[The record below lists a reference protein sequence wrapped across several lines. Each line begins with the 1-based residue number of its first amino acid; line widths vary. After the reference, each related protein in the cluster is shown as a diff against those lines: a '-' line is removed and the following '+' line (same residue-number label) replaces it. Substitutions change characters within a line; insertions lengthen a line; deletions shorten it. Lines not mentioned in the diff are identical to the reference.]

1 MDSIKQ
7 QGGGVAS
14 TISDMASNPKELMM
28 GVTKVLAYNASEE
41 LKSAIASAL
50 TKALVKQNLK
60 SSLSDG
66 DKEINSYLHNLGVK
80 IVFMAITIL
89 LALGEYLYL
98 YKQYSQKKILLFC
111 ILSGVIG
118 FVSTQILLWHYQ
130 IHFME
135 ILKRCILLMLLFPIA
150 LCDWKKMII
159 PNKILL
165 FGLIVRIFLYPF
177 EFFFRT
183 EQFLVIIKS
192 DFIALGIMLLFLL
205 VAYFLV
211 KNGVGMGDIKLIL
224 IMSLYLGI
232 QGIFGVLFMSLIVI
246 FFAGL
251 YLMIIKKRSKRESI
265 PFAPA
270 ILAGTVI
277 SILVNGI

>member
-1 MDSIKQ
+1 MI
-7 QGGGVAS
+7 A
-14 TISDMASNPKELMM
+14 
-28 GVTKVLAYNASEE
+28 KV
-41 LKSAIASAL
+41 
-50 TKALVKQNLK
+50 
-60 SSLSDG
+60 
-66 DKEINSYLHNLGVK
+66 

-130 IHFME
+130 
-135 ILKRCILLMLLFPIA
+135 
-150 LCDWKKMII
+150 
-159 PNKILL
+159 
-165 FGLIVRIFLYPF
+165 
-177 EFFFRT
+177 
-183 EQFLVIIKS
+183 
-192 DFIALGIMLLFLL
+192 

-224 IMSLYLGI
+224 LMSLYLGI

-251 YLMIIKKRSKRESI
+251 YLMIIKKRSKREAI

>member
-1 MDSIKQ
+1 MI
-7 QGGGVAS
+7 A
-14 TISDMASNPKELMM
+14 
-28 GVTKVLAYNASEE
+28 KV
-41 LKSAIASAL
+41 
-50 TKALVKQNLK
+50 
-60 SSLSDG
+60 
-66 DKEINSYLHNLGVK
+66 

-251 YLMIIKKRSKRESI
+251 YLMIIKKRSRRESI

>member
-1 MDSIKQ
+1 MEENDYSKQDSSFWI
-7 QGGGVAS
+7 
-14 TISDMASNPKELMM
+14 DC
-28 GVTKVLAYNASEE
+28 
-41 LKSAIASAL
+41 
-50 TKALVKQNLK
+50 QN
-60 SSLSDG
+60 
-66 DKEINSYLHNLGVK
+66 
-80 IVFMAITIL
+80 
-89 LALGEYLYL
+89 
-98 YKQYSQKKILLFC
+98 
-111 ILSGVIG
+111 
-118 FVSTQILLWHYQ
+118 
-130 IHFME
+130 
-135 ILKRCILLMLLFPIA
+135 
-150 LCDWKKMII
+150 
-159 PNKILL
+159 
-165 FGLIVRIFLYPF
+165 
-177 EFFFRT
+177 FRT

-224 IMSLYLGI
+224 LMSLYLGI

>member
-1 MDSIKQ
+1 MI
-7 QGGGVAS
+7 A
-14 TISDMASNPKELMM
+14 
-28 GVTKVLAYNASEE
+28 KV
-41 LKSAIASAL
+41 
-50 TKALVKQNLK
+50 
-60 SSLSDG
+60 
-66 DKEINSYLHNLGVK
+66 
-80 IVFMAITIL
+80 IVFMANTIL

-183 EQFLVIIKS
+183 E
-192 DFIALGIMLLFLL
+192 
-205 VAYFLV
+205 
-211 KNGVGMGDIKLIL
+211 
-224 IMSLYLGI
+224 
-232 QGIFGVLFMSLIVI
+232 
-246 FFAGL
+246 
-251 YLMIIKKRSKRESI
+251 
-265 PFAPA
+265 
-270 ILAGTVI
+270 
-277 SILVNGI
+277 